1 MGDEFKDYLT
11 IAEAVKA
18 VGCARRT
25 LYRILERMEDG
36 VVTKAF
42 GGQLSHRSKLPAIK
56 AAYLPFGSKR
66 RSEAAQK
73 WGAKGGTQKKI
84 NRDKAAKQS

>member
-36 VVTKAF
+36 VVTHAF
-42 GGQLSHRSKLPAIK
+42 GKQLIHKSHVSAMRK
-56 AAYLPFGSKR
+56 AYLPFGSER
-66 RSEAAQK
+66 RSKAAQA
-73 WGAKGGTQKKI
+73 WGAAGGTQKRI
-84 NRDKAAKQS
+84 NREKGAKQS